1 MKTKKTAK
9 IRQANAAKWFH
20 WRGCPLKRK
29 VTTIVKTVN
38 DIASWMTFSCM
49 ILNGP
54 PFPWKPILLAG
65 TWAQYSKNARPH
77 DRRMTR
83 INGQPVEIFI
93 SCNFRCPYHAN
104 VIKILDVTRR
114 RIVKIA
120 FIIYIIMSMSVNR
133 NYSLRNRSKPDGR
146 YIWHGHILRRQSY
159 SIIPF
164 DEQKFVIDMIK
175 F

>member
-1 MKTKKTAK
+1 MKTKKTAR

-20 WRGCPLKRK
+20 WRGWPLKRK

-38 DIASWMTFSCM
+38 DIASWITFSCM

-83 INGQPVEIFI
+83 ISGQPVEIFI
-93 SCNFRCPYHAN
+93 SCNLRCPYHAN
-104 VIKILDVTRR
+104 VIKMLDVTRR
-114 RIVKIA
+114 RMVKTA
-120 FIIYIIMSMSVNR
+120 FIIYNINYLQYKLRQKSMS
-133 NYSLRNRSKPDGR
+133 SAKPTFS
-146 YIWHGHILRRQSY
+146 LRRQSY

-164 DEQKFVIDMIK
+164 GEQKFGIDTIK
-175 F
+175 L

>member
-54 PFPWKPILLAG
+54 PFPWKPILLPAPG
-65 TWAQYSKNARPH
+65 RS
-77 DRRMTR
+77 
-83 INGQPVEIFI
+83 
-93 SCNFRCPYHAN
+93 
-104 VIKILDVTRR
+104 TRR
-114 RIVKIA
+114 T
-120 FIIYIIMSMSVNR
+120 
-133 NYSLRNRSKPDGR
+133 PD
-146 YIWHGHILRRQSY
+146 
-159 SIIPF
+159 PMT
-164 DEQKFVIDMIK
+164 EE
-175 F
+175 